1 MEICVIIFL
10 RHLDRAVMSQSVH
23 RRDSGVAEAARQA
36 GRFPFGAKFSLPG
49 IR

>member
-10 RHLDRAVMSQSVH
+10 RRLDRAVMSESVH
-23 RRDSGVAEAARQA
+23 RGDPGVAEASRQA
-36 GRFPFGAKFSLPG
+36 RGFPFGAKVSLPG

>member
-1 MEICVIIFL
+1 MEICFIIFL
-10 RHLDRAVMSQSVH
+10 RDLDRAIISESVH

-36 GRFPFGAKFSLPG
+36 RRFPFGAKVSLPG